1 VTAARRGRVGDE
13 EVLKP
18 RLYDVDLRISCKQDR
33 IDVDKISYDNSVEK
47 RIVAQNKTNLLLQ
60 ILCRNNQH
68 VEDTNVEKGLS

>member
-1 VTAARRGRVGDE
+1 MTLISGSAVSRTGLMLTKLVT
-13 EVLKP
+13 
-18 RLYDVDLRISCKQDR
+18 I
-33 IDVDKISYDNSVEK
+33 ISVEK